1 MTSVLGH
8 TWGAGSSCRPQA
20 WPNPY
25 DNLNDLP
32 VPLRNHFER
41 EAAQWTVEQVE
52 ESTAMF
58 TCFMAGKDE
67 IAEEGKKVLES
78 IHYMSQHHLRSKKH
92 CKLLEPRN
100 GQNSKVL
107 EQLCH

>member
-32 VPLRNHFER
+32 VPLRNHFES

-67 IAEEGKKVLES
+67 IAEEGKKVLKS
-78 IHYMSQHHLRSKKH
+78 IDYELAPPQVQKALQASRAQEWSKF
-92 CKLLEPRN
+92 
-100 GQNSKVL
+100 
-107 EQLCH
+107 